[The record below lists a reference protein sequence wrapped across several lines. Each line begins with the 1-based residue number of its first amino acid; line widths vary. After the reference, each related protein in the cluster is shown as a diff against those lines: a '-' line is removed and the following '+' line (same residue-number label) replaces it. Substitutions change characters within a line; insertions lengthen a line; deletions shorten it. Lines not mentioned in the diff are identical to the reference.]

1 MLYTLPGGAQ
11 KQYLPEISIK
21 YRPSEIEKKPVKDAE
36 DMVNMLLGIMDKD
49 EFPLQEK
56 VAVLLLDD
64 MDVPIGAKILFI
76 GSKSEV
82 TVDYQIVYQLALICG
97 ASQVVMAH
105 NHPGTDKQPSDEDI
119 DSAIRGAAMGRVLG
133 IRYRD
138 DLILCRVEGEEE
150 VDYFSMAETGI
161 LIS

>member
-1 MLYTLPGGAQ
+1 MQYALSGDAQ
-11 KQYLPEISIK
+11 GQYLPEISIK
-21 YRPSEIEKKPVKDAE
+21 YRPSTIEKKPVKDAE
-36 DMVNMLLGIMDKD
+36 DMVNLILGIMDKD

-76 GSKSEV
+76 GSKTEV

-97 ASQVVMAH
+97 ASQVVIAH
-105 NHPGTDKQPSDEDI
+105 NHPGADFQPSNEDI
-119 DSAIRGAAMGRVLG
+119 NSAIQGAAMGRVLG

-138 DLILCRVEGEEE
+138 DLILCRVEGEKE
-150 VDYFSMAETGI
+150 VDYFSMADANI
-161 LIS
+161 LL